1 MRGGQVIEG
10 FKNLGV
16 QNIDPEDS
24 EKPLKGSRQDNMKGK
39 ESHFRVSLNDIGY
52 SSFAREAMR
61 SRTTTTRLEGHRAES
76 GAVGLHPRASGSAS
90 QCPWEAELSFWPPC
104 ARGGV

>member
-10 FKNLGV
+10 LINLGV

-24 EKPLKGSRQDNMKGK
+24 EKPLKGSRKDNMKGK
-39 ESHFRVSLNDIGY
+39 GSHFRVSLNDIGH
-52 SSFAREAMR
+52 SSYAREAMR
-61 SRTTTTRLEGHRAES
+61 SRTTTTRLEGHRTES
-76 GAVGLHPRASGSAS
+76 GAVVFASQSIPVCT

-104 ARGGV
+104 AHGGV